1 MQLQKATQ
9 SHSVS
14 PSDKLAF
21 NFKNH
26 KEPPPPTIQ
35 PVLRAVSEGGHH
47 VPPTLRHCPAVLL
60 P

>member
-9 SHSVS
+9 SHSVP

-26 KEPPPPTIQ
+26 KEPPPIQ